1 MSKNKKQSP
10 EDAARL
16 AEEAAAAEAAAAEE
30 EAAEAEAEPTEEAT
44 EEATAASAPDP
55 AEALQAEQDKYLRL
69 YADFDNFRKRT
80 AKEKAET
87 YAIAT
92 AAAIEA
98 LLPAIDSFGLGL
110 NVPCADAA
118 YKQGMEK
125 IYTQLSEALKK
136 LGITEI
142 EAMGAP
148 FDPNFH
154 NAIKQVE
161 DENFGESTVC
171 EVYQKGYMLG
181 SRVIRHAM
189 VAVAN

>member
-30 EAAEAEAEPTEEAT
+30 EETADEAEPEAAAEA
-44 EEATAASAPDP
+44 APDP
-55 AEALQAEQDKYLRL
+55 TEALQAEQDKYLRL

-110 NVPCADAA
+110 NVPCMDAA

-142 EAMGAP
+142 KAMGVP

>member
-44 EEATAASAPDP
+44 AASAPDP
-55 AEALQAEQDKYLRL
+55 AEALQAEQDKDLRL

-171 EVYQKGYMLG
+171 EVYQKGYVLG